1 MTKASILLQLDTD
14 AQPSVFDSV
23 VAIDAGTAHLLR
35 HSGVTP
41 DKARDLVYG
50 AMFTRSPEDLKSTAI
65 FVGGSDVAAG
75 EKLLEAVR
83 KLFFGPVRCSV
94 MLDSNGANTTAAAA
108 VLSAEKHVKLAECEM
123 LVLGGTGPVGQRVAR
138 LAARAG
144 ARVRIGSRERSKAE
158 AVVKGLAADVPEAK
172 LSAVAT
178 FEPRE
183 LESALDGVQVVIA
196 AGAPGAVMLQAGARS
211 RAKSL
216 RVAIDLN
223 AVPPLGI
230 EGVPSAD
237 KGKEHDGVICY
248 GAIGVGG
255 LKMKIHR
262 RAIERLFESNDLVLD
277 AEEICE
283 LGRSLTK

>member
-1 MTKASILLQLDTD
+1 
-14 AQPSVFDSV
+14 
-23 VAIDAGTAHLLR
+23 
-35 HSGVTP
+35 
-41 DKARDLVYG
+41 
-50 AMFTRSPEDLKSTAI
+50 MFTRSPEDLKSTAI
-65 FVGGSDVAAG
+65 FIGGSDVAAG

-83 KLFFGPVRCSV
+83 KLFFGPVRCSM

-108 VLSAEKHVKLAECEM
+108 VLSADKHVKLAESEV
-123 LVLGGTGPVGQRVAR
+123 LVLGGTGPVGRRVAR
-138 LAARAG
+138 LAAGAK

-158 AVVKGLAADVPEAK
+158 AVVKVLSADLPDAK

-196 AGAPGAVMLQAGARS
+196 AGAPGAVMLQAGARG

-237 KGKEHDGVICY
+237 KGKEHDDVICY

-277 AEEICE
+277 AEEIFE
-283 LGRSLTK
+283 LGRSLTA

>member
-1 MTKASILLQLDTD
+1 MSQSRILLQIDTD
-14 AQPSVFDSV
+14 SQPSVFDSV
-23 VAIDAGTAHLLR
+23 VAIDAGAEHLLR
-35 HSGVTP
+35 HGGVTP
-41 DKARDLVYG
+41 DKVRDLVYG

-65 FVGGSDVAAG
+65 FIGGSDVAAG
-75 EKLLEAVR
+75 ERMLEAVR
-83 KLFFGPVRCSV
+83 KLFFGPMRCSV
-94 MLDSNGANTTAAAA
+94 MLDSSGANTTAVAA
-108 VLSAEKHVKLAECEM
+108 VLSAEKHVKLAECEL
-123 LVLGGTGPVGQRVAR
+123 LVLGGTGPVGRRVAR

-144 ARVRIGSRERSKAE
+144 ASVRVGSRERSKSEGVA
-158 AVVKGLAADVPEAK
+158 KGLSAHLPESTI
-172 LSAVAT
+172 SAVAT

-183 LESALDGVQVVIA
+183 LEEALDGVQVVIS

-237 KGKEHDGVICY
+237 KAKEHDGVICY

-262 RAIERLFESNDLVLD
+262 RAIERLFEANDLVLD
-277 AEEICE
+277 AEEIFE
-283 LGRSLTK
+283 LGRGLVK

>member
-1 MTKASILLQLDTD
+1 MSKSRILLQLDTD
-14 AQPSVFDSV
+14 AQPSVFDAV
-23 VAIDAGTAHLLR
+23 AAIDAGAQHLLR
-35 HSGVTP
+35 HGGVAP
-41 DKARDLVYG
+41 DKVRDQVYG

-65 FVGGSDVAAG
+65 FIGGSDVSAG

-83 KLFFGPVRCSV
+83 KLFFGPMRCSV

-108 VLSAEKHVKLAECEM
+108 VLSAEKHVKLAECDV
-123 LVLGGTGPVGQRVAR
+123 LVLGGTGPVGRRVAR

-144 ARVRIGSRERSKAE
+144 ARVRVGSRERSKSE
-158 AVVKGLAADVPEAK
+158 AVAKNLAADLPEAE
-172 LSAVAT
+172 LSAVTT
-178 FEPRE
+178 FETRE

-196 AGAPGAVMLQAGARS
+196 AGAAGAVMLQAGARS

-230 EGVPSAD
+230 EGVPSTD
-237 KGKEHDGVICY
+237 KAKDHDGVICY

-262 RAIERLFESNDLVLD
+262 RAIERLFEANHLVLD
-277 AEEICE
+277 ADEIFE
-283 LGRSLTK
+283 LARSLVK